1 MTSAPVRHDFPVIST
16 PGHVPLA
23 RHETAKVLT
32 DWGLPDELVDT
43 SCLIITELVTNVVR
57 HASVVSPTATVT
69 LAVDETGNLVLT
81 VADAHPFKP
90 RPLMAAHDFGG
101 RDAAIWLT
109 AVEYAREHPE
119 ETVYFVSRNTK
130 DFGDGTAYPPLMD
143 QDLEGPWL
151 TFGGD

>member
-1 MTSAPVRHDFPVIST
+1 MTSTPVRHDFPVIST

-32 DWGLPDELVDT
+32 DWDLPQELVDT

-69 LAVDETGNLVLT
+69 LAVDETGDLVLT

-90 RPLMAAHDFGG
+90 KPLMAAHDFGG
-101 RDAAIWLT
+101 RGLHLVNALVYEAGGNAAVVPDSATGGKQISIRL
-109 AVEYAREHPE
+109 
-119 ETVYFVSRNTK
+119 
-130 DFGDGTAYPPLMD
+130 PLA
-143 QDLEGPWL
+143 PA
-151 TFGGD
+151 